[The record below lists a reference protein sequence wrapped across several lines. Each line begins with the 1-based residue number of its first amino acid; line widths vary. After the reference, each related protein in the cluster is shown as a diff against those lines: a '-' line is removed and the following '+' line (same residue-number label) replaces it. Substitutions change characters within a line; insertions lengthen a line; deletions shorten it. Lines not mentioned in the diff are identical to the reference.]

1 MKTESEKD
9 SERED
14 SMKRLFNDGWEFSKQ
29 PLHTTLE
36 EMQAEQDAFVPIGL
50 PHDWLIYDADN
61 LYEDGTGWYRR
72 KLTWKKKEGEVVF
85 LRFDGIYMDSR
96 IFVNGEFAF
105 EWKYGYSAF
114 EVDLTSYLKDG
125 ENEIWV
131 SVDFQA
137 PNSRWYSGAGIYRNV
152 WLKVLPQ
159 THLESDGIYFHAEP
173 SEKDSK
179 IWNVELE
186 AEVTFPEAQKE
197 APAEVQVSFVLHSLL
212 ENRNVLKTVSEE
224 WKVKEETEGKTWLYV
239 LKAQAEE
246 PHLWDVEDPFR
257 YLLETTLKSGGVVL
271 QTEEQAVGFRTIA
284 FLPDDGFH
292 LNGRKVKFNG
302 VCEHHDL
309 GCLGSAFHPEAL
321 RRQFRILKE
330 MGVNAIRFSHNMAA
344 EEAMEMADEMGFL
357 VDSEAFDM
365 WESSKT
371 TYDYARFFP
380 EWYKKDVASWV
391 RRDRN
396 HPCVVMWSIGNEI
409 HDTHAGE
416 KGREWT
422 RLLQAETLKHDPKG
436 NARPTIGSNY
446 MPWENAQ
453 KCADIVKLEGY
464 NYGEKYYDKHHEAHP
479 DWIIYGSE
487 TSSVVQSRG
496 IYHFPYRQ
504 SVLADDDEQ
513 CSSLGN
519 STTSWGAKN
528 PEFCIITER
537 DHGFSCGQFLWTG
550 FDYIGEPTPYHTR
563 NSYFGQIDTA
573 GFPKDPYYLYQAE
586 WTDAKKHP
594 MVHLLPYWDFNEGQL
609 IDVRAFTNGAFVEL
623 FFNGN
628 SCGVCRIDHVHG
640 TKLSGDWQIPYAPG
654 EILAVAYDEAGNEI
668 ARESHHSFGEP
679 VRIVIKADKKE
690 MAADGQELV
699 FAEISMEDA
708 DGYPV
713 ENADNRVQVC
723 IEGAGALVGCDNGD
737 SAEMDGYK
745 TGNRRLFSGKLLAV
759 GKSGTEAGMLKIR
772 VSSEGME
779 EAVLAIPVKE
789 AAVLEGSS
797 PQAFLAGEC
806 TSAEV
811 KESADTQKD
820 IPVRAVYL
828 VSSNG
833 TSLTAENKET
843 IVTAKLAPVDATDQ
857 NVTWKIVDDAGIPVT
872 FAEVVPDGLT
882 AKVTAKSDGAFRLRC
897 MSCAGTGKVRLIS
910 QLEFTVSGLG
920 KAFRDPY
927 EFVTAGLYDYS
938 RGEVGNG
945 NEHGVATSRDGET
958 QVGFRELDFGSY
970 GSDEICLPIFAL
982 TSEPYQI
989 KIYEGMPGE
998 EGAELIGD
1006 VIYQKPSIWNVYQ
1019 EETYKLNKRLKGVT
1033 SICFV
1038 LYNKVHIKG
1047 FSFAKKNRAL
1057 EKLLAGECDKVYGDT
1072 FRQEKDAVR
1081 GIGNNV
1087 TLEFN
1092 KMDFTEKGVSS
1103 ITVWGST
1110 PLAKNTIIVKFT
1122 SEEGQEQRMLE
1133 FLGGET
1139 CQTFQFEKVCGVQ
1152 DVEFVFLPGSS
1163 FDFEALQFAE

>member
-1 MKTESEKD
+1 M
-9 SERED
+9 
-14 SMKRLFNDGWEFSKQ
+14 
-29 PLHTTLE
+29 
-36 EMQAEQDAFVPIGL
+36 
-50 PHDWLIYDADN
+50 
-61 LYEDGTGWYRR
+61 
-72 KLTWKKKEGEVVF
+72 
-85 LRFDGIYMDSR
+85 
-96 IFVNGEFAF
+96 
-105 EWKYGYSAF
+105 
-114 EVDLTSYLKDG
+114 
-125 ENEIWV
+125 
-131 SVDFQA
+131 
-137 PNSRWYSGAGIYRNV
+137 
-152 WLKVLPQ
+152 
-159 THLESDGIYFHAEP
+159 
-173 SEKDSK
+173 
-179 IWNVELE
+179 
-186 AEVTFPEAQKE
+186 
-197 APAEVQVSFVLHSLL
+197 
-212 ENRNVLKTVSEE
+212 
-224 WKVKEETEGKTWLYV
+224 
-239 LKAQAEE
+239 
-246 PHLWDVEDPFR
+246 
-257 YLLETTLKSGGVVL
+257 
-271 QTEEQAVGFRTIA
+271 
-284 FLPDDGFH
+284 
-292 LNGRKVKFNG
+292 
-302 VCEHHDL
+302 
-309 GCLGSAFHPEAL
+309 
-321 RRQFRILKE
+321 
-330 MGVNAIRFSHNMAA
+330 
-344 EEAMEMADEMGFL
+344 
-357 VDSEAFDM
+357 
-365 WESSKT
+365 
-371 TYDYARFFP
+371 
-380 EWYKKDVASWV
+380 
-391 RRDRN
+391 
-396 HPCVVMWSIGNEI
+396 
-409 HDTHAGE
+409 
-416 KGREWT
+416 
-422 RLLQAETLKHDPKG
+422 
-436 NARPTIGSNY
+436 
-446 MPWENAQ
+446 
-453 KCADIVKLEGY
+453 
-464 NYGEKYYDKHHEAHP
+464 
-479 DWIIYGSE
+479 
-487 TSSVVQSRG
+487 
-496 IYHFPYRQ
+496 
-504 SVLADDDEQ
+504 
-513 CSSLGN
+513 
-519 STTSWGAKN
+519 
-528 PEFCIITER
+528 
-537 DHGFSCGQFLWTG
+537 
-550 FDYIGEPTPYHTR
+550 
-563 NSYFGQIDTA
+563 
-573 GFPKDPYYLYQAE
+573 
-586 WTDAKKHP
+586 
-594 MVHLLPYWDFNEGQL
+594 
-609 IDVRAFTNGAFVEL
+609 RAFTNGASVEL

-628 SCGVCRIDHVHG
+628 SCGVCKIDHVHG

-737 SAEMDGYK
+737 STEMDGYK

-759 GKSGTEAGMLKIR
+759 GKSGTAAGMLKIR
-772 VSSEGME
+772 VTSEGME
-779 EAVLAIPVKE
+779 EAVLNIPVKE
-789 AAVLEGSS
+789 AAVPEGSS
-797 PQAFLAGEC
+797 PQAFLAGEIVEE
-806 TSAEV
+806 AKNY
-811 KESADTQKD
+811 KED

-843 IVTAKLAPVDATDQ
+843 IVTAKLAPADAADQ

-970 GSDEICLPIFAL
+970 GSDEIILPIFAL

-1110 PLAKNTIIVKFT
+1110 PLAKNTIVVKFT

-1139 CQTFQFEKVCGVQ
+1139 CQTFHFEKVCGVQ
-1152 DVEFVFLPGSS
+1152 NVEFVFLPGSS
-1163 FDFEALQFAE
+1163 FDFEALKFA